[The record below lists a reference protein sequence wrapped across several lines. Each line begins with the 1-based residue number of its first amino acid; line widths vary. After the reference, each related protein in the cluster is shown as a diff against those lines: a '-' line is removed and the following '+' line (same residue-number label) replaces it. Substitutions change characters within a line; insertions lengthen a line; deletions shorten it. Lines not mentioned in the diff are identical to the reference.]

1 MAAGAR
7 ERRFAIHL
15 AFAQHGGRGGPM
27 QSARHAMRLALVGT
41 LVIEWSNAIVDPPN

>member
-1 MAAGAR
+1 
-7 ERRFAIHL
+7 
-15 AFAQHGGRGGPM
+15 M